1 MGALTQPVLDRL
13 AIGGGAA
20 AAGLT
25 FAPAFDRAAGMVL
38 VVVATAVVVA
48 AVLPRGWW
56 ATPFVAT
63 GPVMAVLVGR
73 QPLPAWR
80 LLVEGPGQATDLTLP
95 LPAELV
101 IVPALLT
108 GLAAVAGSILVRRRP
123 GGLEALLPAA
133 AVGGYGI
140 VAAGLHNAQT
150 VPVGLGLGAAGLLL
164 VRNRRR
170 TAVLAALAAGVP
182 LFWLPQ
188 PAPPGAAD
196 PRDRLQPATRA
207 AAGVDLIDQVGGWL
221 AAPAEQVL
229 FTVDAG
235 PVTGWRLAVLD
246 VYDGETWRPSG
257 RIVPAGLGVP
267 PHRGPVPAD
276 AITRRIRLD
285 RLPGPYL
292 PAADRPIRVTAPVD
306 AIEPDA
312 GVLLTSRRPAAG
324 LSYEVVSRPHPART
338 PAPDEPAGSGDVAVP
353 GDLRRPVQDF
363 LARTAVRADMPP
375 AQRADTVRQFLR
387 TQRRNITGGPSSATV
402 PAVRALLQDGGTGTP
417 VQFATALALAMRASR
432 IPARL
437 VIGFEAPGL
446 TVHAH
451 DVRVWTELNFAKA
464 GWVRYDPAPP
474 PTKAGPA
481 TPRAAAAPAP
491 VAPSVEPS
499 PSTSVI
505 SRPTG
510 SARARWL
517 HLLLAA
523 VGCAALLFLAPAA
536 RRAWRRRKCRN
547 SDARVAAAWHDVL
560 DACAPADRRAVTPA
574 LLHARVST
582 RIPDPA
588 VADSL
593 ILRRLVDKVLYSPEP
608 CSPGDGDRAWS
619 SATALRRALRFSRRR
634 AGRSRAR

>member
-1 MGALTQPVLDRL
+1 MTILVLDRL
-13 AIGGGAA
+13 AIGCGAA

-48 AVLPRGWW
+48 TVLPRGWW

-63 GPVMAVLVGR
+63 GPALAVLVGR

-95 LPAELV
+95 LPSELV

-133 AVGGYGI
+133 VTGGYGI
-140 VAAGLHNAQT
+140 VAAGLHSPQT
-150 VPVGLGLGAAGLLL
+150 LPACLGLGAAGLLL
-164 VRNRRR
+164 VRSRRR
-170 TAVLAALAAGVP
+170 AAVLAALAAGTP

-188 PAPPGAAD
+188 HAPPGAAD
-196 PRDRLQPATRA
+196 PRDRRQPATRA

-229 FTVDAG
+229 FTVDVG

-276 AITRRIRLD
+276 AITRRVRLD
-285 RLPGPYL
+285 RLTGPYL

-306 AIEPDA
+306 AVEPDS
-312 GVLLTSRRPAAG
+312 GVLLTSRRPVAG
-324 LSYEVVSRPHPART
+324 LGYEVVSRPHPDRK
-338 PAPDEPAGSGDVAVP
+338 PAPDEPAGRGDAAIP
-353 GDLRRPVQDF
+353 DDLRRPVQDF
-363 LARTAVRADMPP
+363 LTRTAVRPGMPP
-375 AQRADTVRQFLR
+375 ALRAETVRRFLR
-387 TQRRNITGGPSSATV
+387 TQRRNLTGGPSSATV
-402 PAVRALLQDGGTGTP
+402 PALRALLQDGGTGTP
-417 VQFATALALAMRASR
+417 VQFATAFALAMRADR

-437 VIGFEAPGL
+437 VIGFDAPGS

-451 DVRVWTELNFAKA
+451 DVRVWTEVEYEQA

-474 PTKAGPA
+474 PT
-481 TPRAAAAPAP
+481 RADAAPPRPAAPEP
-491 VAPSVEPS
+491 VAPSAEPS
-499 PSTSVI
+499 PSTAPI

-510 SARARWL
+510 SAGGERL
-517 HLLLAA
+517 HLLLLAG
-523 VGCAALLFLAPAA
+523 VGCAALFLLAPAA
-536 RRAWRRRKCRN
+536 RRAWRRRKRRN
-547 SDARVAAAWHDVL
+547 PDARVAAAWHDVL
-560 DACAPADRRAVTPA
+560 DAWAPADRRALTPA
-574 LLHARVST
+574 LLHARLST
-582 RIPDPA
+582 RLPPPA

-593 ILRRLVDKVLYSPEP
+593 ILQRLAAQALYSSEP

-619 SATALRRALRFSRRR
+619 SATALRKALRLSRRP
-634 AGRSRAR
+634 AGRNRAR